1 MRQFEPAN
9 ATLRSS
15 GVEVMVVKQRY
26 TNSIIR
32 PRGTVVSEGLV
43 FYYRCLGYLF
53 ISLQYLRA
61 TSADRRET
69 LPHDRFLGALYNP
82 SPKIW
87 RALPPKKKKR
97 GQKHAKIWCHYTQLP
112 TLIANVLGTS
122 HIVQIRKHK

>member
-32 PRGTVVSEGLV
+32 PPGTVVSEGLV

-69 LPHDRFLGALYNP
+69 LLGALYNP

-87 RALPPKKKKR
+87 RALPPPKNGAKNM
-97 GQKHAKIWCHYTQLP
+97 QKFGAIMHNFQL
-112 TLIANVLGTS
+112 
-122 HIVQIRKHK
+122 